1 MTKQSIIAQWV
12 LLLLLGLAACQGGPK
27 KNMEAAEDQT
37 PETTHNTLSEAEIA
51 EGWKLLF
58 DGLSTAGWR
67 VYGREEV
74 TGWAVENGE
83 FIALGQAGLEGQG
96 NDIITEGQYE
106 NFELSLEWKISEA
119 GNSGIFFYV
128 VESPEYRAVY
138 ETGPEYQL
146 IDDVGFPMELEP
158 SQHTAANYGMHAPA
172 RIASKP
178 AGEYNHTRLVVNNG
192 QVEHWLNGERVVAY
206 ELWTPEWEALVQA
219 GKWKDF
225 PGYAR
230 ARQGH
235 IALQDHGN
243 QCWFRNIK
251 IREL

>member
-1 MTKQSIIAQWV
+1 MFKQSAINLWS
-12 LLLLLGLAACQGGPK
+12 LLLLLGLVACQGGSTK
-27 KNMEAAEDQT
+27 SGEETAET
-37 PETTHNTLSEAEIA
+37 ATAEHNTLTTTEQA

-58 DGLSTAGWR
+58 DGQTTQGWR
-67 VYGREEV
+67 IYGRD
-74 TGWAVENGE
+74 TLSGWAVENGE
-83 FIALGQAGLEGQG
+83 FIALGEAGLEGHG
-96 NDIITEGQYE
+96 SDIITLGQYE

-119 GNSGIFFYV
+119 GNSGIFFNV
-128 VESPEYRAVY
+128 VESPEFNAVY

-146 IDDVGFPMELEP
+146 IDDIGFPMELEP
-158 SQHTAANYGMHAPA
+158 SQHSAANYGMHPPS

-178 AGEYNHTRLVVNNG
+178 AGAYNHTRLIVNNG
-192 QVEHWLNGERVVAY
+192 RVEHWLNGEKTVEY
-206 ELWTPEWEALVQA
+206 ELWTPEWEALIQA

-225 PGYAR
+225 PAYGR
-230 ARQGH
+230 ARKGH

>member
-1 MTKQSIIAQWV
+1 MSKQAVINLWS
-12 LLLLLGLAACQGGPK
+12 LLLLLGLSACQGSSNKSG
-27 KNMEAAEDQT
+27 EETAET
-37 PETTHNTLSEAEIA
+37 ATAEHNTLTAAEQA

-58 DGLSTAGWR
+58 DGQTTQGWR
-67 VYGREEV
+67 IYGRDTL

-83 FIALGQAGLEGQG
+83 LIALGEAGLEGHG
-96 NDIITEGQYE
+96 SDIITLGQYE
-106 NFELSLEWKISEA
+106 DFELSLEWKISEA
-119 GNSGIFFYV
+119 GNSGIFFNV
-128 VESPEYRAVY
+128 VESPEYNAVY

-146 IDDVGFPMELEP
+146 IDDIGFPMELEP
-158 SQHTAANYGMHAPA
+158 SQHSAANYGMHTPS

-178 AGEYNHTRLVVNNG
+178 AGQYNHTRLIVNKG
-192 QVEHWLNGERVVAY
+192 RVEHWLNGEKTVEY
-206 ELWTPEWEALVQA
+206 ELWTPEWEALIQA

-225 PGYAR
+225 PGYGR
-230 ARQGH
+230 ARKGH